1 MTGRD
6 ARDGVGRR
14 AHPRGPRRL
23 SRAFARLATRSSR
36 TDRGRRGES
45 RAFIPAARPTPPE
58 TAQKEKPH
66 AQAGSRPRG
75 GGAGDARPRGRVA
88 PRPGPERR
96 EASSHREA
104 PLISED
110 PSADNTDLYAFRS
123 PDKPDTLTIVSNF
136 IPGED
141 PAAGPNY
148 YTFSPTARYD
158 IYVDRNGDGKPDVSY
173 YFQFKRKTGPFFLGD
188 TVQPY
193 TVTPRRER
201 EVDGRRAARR
211 RRPTTSAR
219 ARRRTTTRSPTKAVT
234 PLAGGGQV
242 FAGQRDDPFFAD
254 VGDIF
259 DLLAIRKGTGTTGG
273 GKDFLAGYAVH
284 TIALQI
290 PISQLDTASHT
301 IGIWSAADRHRASV
315 ERQGRRGEWVQV
327 SRLGNPLINEVVI
340 PTGLKDLWNRIE
352 PVAGRAVRE
361 VLQDADPRGGDQ
373 QALQAGR
380 ARRRTVTISCRCSSP
395 GIPKVTFT
403 GSTPADELRINLA
416 VPVTPA
422 DKVSR
427 LGVLGGDNQGWPNGR
442 RLNDDV
448 VDIAE
453 QAVGGFLVGK
463 KLPLGDGV
471 NNGDT
476 NPMASFPYVADP
488 QSGAD
493 DTHGEQK

>member
-1 MTGRD
+1 MRKL
-6 ARDGVGRR
+6 AVALGV
-14 AHPRGPRRL
+14 AVLATLALVAALLRGP
-23 SRAFARLATRSSR
+23 SPS
-36 TDRGRRGES
+36 
-45 RAFIPAARPTPPE
+45 AA
-58 TAQKEKPH
+58 K
-66 AQAGSRPRG
+66 
-75 GGAGDARPRGRVA
+75 
-88 PRPGPERR
+88 
-96 EASSHREA
+96 ASSHREA

-123 PDKPDTLTIVSNF
+123 PDKPDMLTILSNF

-173 YFQFKRKTGPFFLGD
+173 YFRFKRNTGPFFLGD

-193 TVTPRRER
+193 TVTRVADGKATVVANASTPPDNIGPRSTP
-201 EVDGRRAARR
+201 DYHSLAA
-211 RRPTTSAR
+211 
-219 ARRRTTTRSPTKAVT
+219 KAVS

-259 DLLAIRKGTGTTGG
+259 DLLAIRKGTGSTGG

-290 PISQLDTASHT
+290 PISQLDTKSHT
-301 IGIWSAADRHRASV
+301 IGIWSAADRPRASV
-315 ERQGRRGEWVQV
+315 KGKGHGEWVQV

-340 PTGLKDLWNRIE
+340 PTGLKDHWNATS
-352 PVAGRAVRE
+352 PS
-361 VLQDADPRGGDQ
+361 QDAQFEKYYTTPILAAVINKLYKLGVPETNRDDLV
-373 QALQAGR
+373 AVLL
-380 ARRRTVTISCRCSSP
+380 T
-395 GIPKVTFT
+395 GIPNVTFT
-403 GSTPADELRINLA
+403 GSTLADELRINLA
-416 VPVTPA
+416 VPITPA
-422 DKVSR
+422 GKVSR

-442 RLNDDV
+442 RLSDDV

-453 QAVGGFLVGK
+453 QAVGGFLKGT

-471 NNGDT
+471 DNGDT
-476 NPMASFPYVADP
+476 AQMSSFPYVADP
-488 QSGAD
+488 QSGAA